1 MEILKTTFEYILF
14 ESTLMANKINS
25 MRTDKCMEMFILSNS
40 SLSKQWEHSYVEI
53 LAGFK
58 F

>member
-1 MEILKTTFEYILF
+1 MEILKTTFLYILF
-14 ESTLMANKINS
+14 ESTLMANKINT

-40 SLSKQWEHSYVEI
+40 SLSKQWEHSYVET
-53 LAGFK
+53 LPGFK